1 MRILIG
7 KELDPL
13 TWDGEVWE
21 DHTEDENSDPS
32 DSQGFISPRETVP
45 SALLLEIL
53 PFLIFTE
60 EIHPSFSAKPV
71 VTFSE
76 GYSRQ
81 DHTGVSQ
88 SPP

>member
-1 MRILIG
+1 M
-7 KELDPL
+7 DPL

-21 DHTEDENSDPS
+21 DHTEDENFDPS
-32 DSQGFISPRETVP
+32 DSQGFISPREIVP

-60 EIHPSFSAKPV
+60 EINPSFSTKLA

-76 GYSRQ
+76 GDSRQ
-81 DHTGVSQ
+81 DHTGVPQ
-88 SPP
+88 SPS